1 MIIGRRC
8 LFIARIVSRVDL
20 TRHRSSC
27 HSKSGKEV
35 VVYRFN
41 IVLQGA
47 GETAFFKSMMKEK

>member
-47 GETAFFKSMMKEK
+47 GETAFFNL